1 MNAVQKL
8 IKWECIVT
16 PLGKREPGP
25 AGLGPQQLQCR
36 PTPVPSEQWLTTSR
50 NDLESSLKTFYPTPV
65 SQLYS
70 ATKQSAT
77 ADLAIVQPYTLSPNG
92 GIYKLATGVCGPLPK
107 GHVGLLLGRSSSA
120 MRGLMVVPG
129 IIDPDFTDE
138 ILIMVQVSQFMCLEA
153 GERIAQLLLLPFF
166 FSFLI

>member
-1 MNAVQKL
+1 M
-8 IKWECIVT
+8 
-16 PLGKREPGP
+16 
-25 AGLGPQQLQCR
+25 GPQQLQCR

-50 NDLESSLKTFYPTPV
+50 NDLESSLKTSYPTPV
-65 SQLYS
+65 SQLYA

-166 FSFLI
+166 SVPI